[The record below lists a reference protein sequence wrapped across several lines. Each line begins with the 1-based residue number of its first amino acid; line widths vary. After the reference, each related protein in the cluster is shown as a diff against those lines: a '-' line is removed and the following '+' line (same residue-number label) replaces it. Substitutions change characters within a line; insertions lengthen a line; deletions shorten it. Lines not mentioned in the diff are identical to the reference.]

1 VLPRKDWRA
10 ENVVRG
16 TALVMMVW
24 MLAMAALSVVAASG
38 RERGVEIPKVAFLA
52 LAGLAFHGTG
62 LVMVAVLL
70 RLERRTWR
78 EAFGFRVAPAHSV
91 GFGVLTLLGVAP
103 LIYGLHAVAA
113 AVLGW
118 LGWGPEP
125 QDSIRLLLD
134 SGWRDRLIIG
144 VMAVGLAPLVEEL
157 IFRGLFFPVL
167 RDLELPRMAWLGTS
181 VFFGLIHG
189 NAAAFLP
196 LTLFGLFLAWLY
208 HRTGNLLASIVAHAL
223 FNLIPFVLVAAG
235 VNLDP

>member
-1 VLPRKDWRA
+1 
-10 ENVVRG
+10 
-16 TALVMMVW
+16 MMAW

-38 RERGVEIPKVAFLA
+38 RERGAEVPKIVFLA

-62 LVMVAVLL
+62 LIMVAVLL

-78 EAFGFRVAPAHSV
+78 EAFGFGVAPANSV
-91 GFGVLTLLGVAP
+91 AFGALTLLVVAP
-103 LIYGLHAVAA
+103 LVYELHAVAA

-125 QDSIRLLLD
+125 QDSIKLLLD

-144 VMAVGLAPLVEEL
+144 GLAVGLAPVVEEL

-167 RDLELPRMAWLGTS
+167 RDLGLPRLAWLGTS
-181 VFFGLIHG
+181 IFFGLIHG

-196 LTLFGLFLAWLY
+196 LTLFGLYLAWLY
-208 HRTGNLLASIVAHAL
+208 HRTGNLLAPITAHAL
-223 FNLIPFVLVAAG
+223 FNLIPFLLVAVG
-235 VNLDP
+235 VDLAPKATP

>member
-1 VLPRKDWRA
+1 ML
-10 ENVVRG
+10 
-16 TALVMMVW
+16 VW

-70 RLERRTWR
+70 RVERRTWR
-78 EAFGFRVAPAHSV
+78 EAFGLGLDTARAMRFAA
-91 GFGVLTLLGVAP
+91 LTLLVVAP
-103 LIYGLHAVAA
+103 LTYGLHAVAA
-113 AVLGW
+113 QVLGW

-144 VMAVGLAPLVEEL
+144 VMAVGLAPVVEEL

-167 RDLELPRMAWLGTS
+167 RDLGLPRLAWLGTS

-196 LTLFGLFLAWLY
+196 LTLFGLYLAWLY
-208 HRTGNLLASIVAHAL
+208 QRTGNLLAPITAHAL

-235 VNLDP
+235 VNLAP